1 MGHTTSWKIENKL
14 IKISYQKK
22 KAFKPLPTP
31 SKKKIILEPP
41 SLLSSFANA
50 KLSFIGVVF
59 FFLLRVGDRMS
70 VDRVL
75 LSILVLS

>member
-14 IKISYQKK
+14 IKKSYQKK

-50 KLSFIGVVF
+50 KFIGVVFF

>member
-14 IKISYQKK
+14 IKKSYQKK
-22 KAFKPLPTP
+22 GLQTP
-31 SKKKIILEPP
+31 PHPQQKKIILEPP